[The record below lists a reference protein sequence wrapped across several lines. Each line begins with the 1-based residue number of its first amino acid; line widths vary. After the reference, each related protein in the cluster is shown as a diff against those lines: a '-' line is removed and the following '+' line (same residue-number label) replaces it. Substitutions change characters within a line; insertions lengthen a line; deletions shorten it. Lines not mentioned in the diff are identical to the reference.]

1 MVSGIKSAATLVIS
15 SVAVLLLFVVSIQ
28 AERIKRLREAENG
41 LKNDISVLI
50 EGKET
55 YKVRDSLNA
64 ARIGVL
70 ELTEKEL
77 RKRIGEDEKIISELK
92 GRNKELQGI
101 AEVSLN
107 TGDSIIVSVRDTIIR
122 RDTAYIEIHCID
134 VAERWFEMHGCI
146 DKGLFI
152 GYYQAKDSI
161 ILIESVQRARFLG
174 FLWKT
179 RKIKKREFSIISK
192 NPHTKIEGFEV
203 IRIKK

>member
-1 MVSGIKSAATLVIS
+1 MVSGIRSAATLVIS
-15 SVAVLLLFVVSIQ
+15 SVAVLLLFVVNIQ

-70 ELTEKEL
+70 ELSEKDL
-77 RKRIGEDEKIISELK
+77 KKRIRENEKLISELK

-101 AEVSLN
+101 AEASLK
-107 TGDSIIVSVRDTIIR
+107 TGDSIIVAVRDTIIR
-122 RDTAYIEIHCID
+122 RDTAYVEIPCID

-146 DKGLFI
+146 DNGFFI
-152 GYYQAKDSI
+152 GYYQARDSI
-161 ILIESVQRARFLG
+161 ILIEAVQRARFLG

>member
-1 MVSGIKSAATLVIS
+1 MMSGLKKKAAAIIS
-15 SVAVLLLFVVSIQ
+15 FAAIFLFFVVCYQ
-28 AERIKRLREAENG
+28 AERIKQLREAENG
-41 LKNDISVLI
+41 LKNDVSVLV
-50 EGKET
+50 EGNT
-55 YKVRDSLNA
+55 AYRVRDSLNA
-64 ARIGVL
+64 VRIGLL
-70 ELTEKEL
+70 ELNEKDL
-77 RKRIGEDEKIISELK
+77 KKRIGEDEKLISELK

-101 AEVSLN
+101 AEASLN

-122 RDTAYIEIHCID
+122 RDTAYIEIPCID

-146 DKGLFI
+146 DKGFFI

-179 RKIKKREFSIISK
+179 KKIKKRDFSIISK

>member
-1 MVSGIKSAATLVIS
+1 MMSGFKKKAAAIIS
-15 SVAVLLLFVVSIQ
+15 FAAIFLFFVVCYQ

-41 LKNDISVLI
+41 LKNDVSVLV
-50 EGKET
+50 EGNT
-55 YKVRDSLNA
+55 AYRVRDSLNA
-64 ARIGVL
+64 VRIGLL
-70 ELTEKEL
+70 ELNEKDL
-77 RKRIGEDEKIISELK
+77 KKRIGEDEKLISELK

-101 AEVSLN
+101 AEASLN

-122 RDTAYIEIHCID
+122 RDTAYIEIPCID

-146 DKGLFI
+146 DEGYFV

-161 ILIESVQRARFLG
+161 ILIELVQRARFLG

-179 RKIKKREFSIISK
+179 RKIKKRDFSIISK

>member
-1 MVSGIKSAATLVIS
+1 MMSGFKKKAVTIISFAAFFMFCLVCY
-15 SVAVLLLFVVSIQ
+15 Q
-28 AERIKRLREAENG
+28 AESIKRLREAENG
-41 LKNDISVLI
+41 LKRDISVLI
-50 EGKET
+50 EGKKT

-70 ELTEKEL
+70 ELSEKDL
-77 RKRIGEDEKIISELK
+77 KKRIREDEKLISELK

-101 AEVSLN
+101 AEASLN

-122 RDTAYIEIHCID
+122 RDTAYVEIPCID
-134 VAERWFEMHGCI
+134 VMERWFEMHGCI
-146 DKGLFI
+146 DEGYFV

-179 RKIKKREFSIISK
+179 KKIKKREFSIISK

>member
-1 MVSGIKSAATLVIS
+1 MMSGIKKKAAAIISFAAIFMFWLVCY
-15 SVAVLLLFVVSIQ
+15 Q
-28 AERIKRLREAENG
+28 ANMIKRLREAENG
-41 LKNDISVLI
+41 LKRDISVLI

-70 ELTEKEL
+70 ELTEKDL
-77 RKRIGEDEKIISELK
+77 KKRIREDEKLISELK

-101 AEVSLN
+101 AEASLS

-122 RDTAYIEIHCID
+122 RDTAYVEIPCID
-134 VAERWFEMHGCI
+134 VTEMWYEMHGCI

-179 RKIKKREFSIISK
+179 KRIKNRDFSIISK

>member
-1 MVSGIKSAATLVIS
+1 MDNNRIIAFLTA
-15 SVAVLLLFVVSIQ
+15 VAVVLAFVVSCE
-28 AERIKRLREAENG
+28 ADRIKQLREAENG

-50 EGKET
+50 EGKKT

-70 ELTEKEL
+70 ELSEKDL
-77 RKRIGEDEKIISELK
+77 KKRIGEDEKLISELK

-122 RDTAYIEIHCID
+122 RDTAYVEIPCID
-134 VAERWFEMHGCI
+134 VTERWFEMHGCI
-146 DKGLFI
+146 DEGYFV

-161 ILIESVQRARFLG
+161 ILIEAVQRARFLG

>member
-1 MVSGIKSAATLVIS
+1 MMSGFKKKAAAIIS
-15 SVAVLLLFVVSIQ
+15 LAAVFCLSVVCYQ
-28 AERIKRLREAENG
+28 ADMIKRLREAENG
-41 LKNDISVLI
+41 LKNDVSVLV
-50 EGKET
+50 EGNT
-55 YKVRDSLNA
+55 AYRVRDSLNA
-64 ARIGVL
+64 VRIGLL
-70 ELTEKEL
+70 ELTEKDL
-77 RKRIGEDEKIISELK
+77 KKRIGEDERLISELK

-101 AEVSLN
+101 AEASLN

-122 RDTAYIEIHCID
+122 RDTAYIEIPCID

-146 DKGLFI
+146 DKGFFV

-179 RKIKKREFSIISK
+179 RKIKKRDFSIISK

>member
-1 MVSGIKSAATLVIS
+1 MMSGLKEKAAAIISFAALFMFCLVCY
-15 SVAVLLLFVVSIQ
+15 Q
-28 AERIKRLREAENG
+28 ADRIKRLREAENG
-41 LKNDISVLI
+41 LKRDISVLI
-50 EGKET
+50 EGNT
-55 YKVRDSLNA
+55 AYRVRDSLNA
-64 ARIGVL
+64 VRIGLL
-70 ELTEKEL
+70 ELNEKDL
-77 RKRIGEDEKIISELK
+77 KKRIGEDEKLISELK

-101 AEVSLN
+101 AEASLN
-107 TGDSIIVSVRDTIIR
+107 TGDSIIVSVRDTVIR
-122 RDTAYIEIHCID
+122 RDTAYIEIPCID

-179 RKIKKREFSIISK
+179 KKIKKRDFSIISK

>member
-1 MVSGIKSAATLVIS
+1 MRIRSIWIATVIIMA
-15 SVAVLLLFVVSIQ
+15 VAIFLLCKYNKCIRS
-28 AERIKRLREAENG
+28 ERDRYMANTEALLTGVHEYQ
-41 LKNDISVLI
+41 I
-50 EGKET
+50 
-55 YKVRDSLNA
+55 RDSLNA

-70 ELTEKEL
+70 ELTEKDL
-77 RKRIGEDEKIISELK
+77 KKRIREDEKLISELK

-101 AEVSLN
+101 AEASLN
-107 TGDSIIVSVRDTIIR
+107 TGDSIFVSVHDTIIK
-122 RDTAYIEIHCID
+122 RDTAYIEIPCID
-134 VAERWFEMHGCI
+134 VSERWFEMHGCI
-146 DKGLFI
+146 DNGYFI

-161 ILIESVQRARFLG
+161 ILIEAVQRARFLG

>member
-1 MVSGIKSAATLVIS
+1 MVSGIRSAATLVIS

-70 ELTEKEL
+70 ELSEKDL
-77 RKRIGEDEKIISELK
+77 KKRIREDEKLISELK

-101 AEVSLN
+101 AEASLN

-122 RDTAYIEIHCID
+122 RDTAYIEIPCID
-134 VAERWFEMHGCI
+134 VTERWFEMHGCI
-146 DKGLFI
+146 DKGFFI
-152 GYYQAKDSI
+152 GYYQARDSI
-161 ILIESVQRARFLG
+161 ILIEAVQRARFLG

>member
-1 MVSGIKSAATLVIS
+1 MDNNRIVIFLTALALFL
-15 SVAVLLLFVVSIQ
+15 AVWLTYEVGAVN
-28 AERIKRLREAENG
+28 KLREAENG
-41 LKNDISVLI
+41 LKNDITVLI
-50 EGKET
+50 EGNEA

-70 ELTEKEL
+70 ELSEKDL
-77 RKRIGEDEKIISELK
+77 KKRIREDEKLISELK
-92 GRNKELQGI
+92 GKNKELQGI
-101 AEVSLN
+101 AEASLN

-122 RDTAYIEIHCID
+122 RDTAYIEIPCID

-146 DKGLFI
+146 DNGYFI

-179 RKIKKREFSIISK
+179 KKIKKREFSIISK

>member
-1 MVSGIKSAATLVIS
+1 MAVAIFLLCKYNNGIRIERDRYRANTEA
-15 SVAVLLLFVVSIQ
+15 LLTGVQEYQI
-28 AERIKRLREAENG
+28 
-41 LKNDISVLI
+41 
-50 EGKET
+50 
-55 YKVRDSLNA
+55 RDSLNA

-101 AEVSLN
+101 AEASLN

-122 RDTAYIEIHCID
+122 RDTAYIEIPCID

-146 DKGLFI
+146 DEGYFV
-152 GYYQAKDSI
+152 GYYQARDSI

-174 FLWKT
+174 ILWKIK
-179 RKIKKREFSIISK
+179 KIKKRDFSIISK

>member
-1 MVSGIKSAATLVIS
+1 MMFEVKGKAVAIS
-15 SVAVLLLFVVSIQ
+15 SLAAFFMFCLVCYQ
-28 AERIKRLREAENG
+28 AERIKWLREAENG

-50 EGKET
+50 EGKVT

-64 ARIGVL
+64 AKIGVL
-70 ELTEKEL
+70 ELTEKDL
-77 RKRIGEDEKIISELK
+77 KKRIREDEKLISELK

-101 AEVSLN
+101 AEASFN

-122 RDTAYIEIHCID
+122 RDTAYIEIPCID
-134 VAERWFEMHGCI
+134 VTERWFEMHGCI
-146 DKGLFI
+146 DNGFFI

-161 ILIESVQRARFLG
+161 ILIESLQRARFLG

>member
-1 MVSGIKSAATLVIS
+1 MMFEVKKKVVTIISCAAFFMFGLVCY
-15 SVAVLLLFVVSIQ
+15 Q
-28 AERIKRLREAENG
+28 AESIKRLREAENG

-70 ELTEKEL
+70 EFTEKDL
-77 RKRIGEDEKIISELK
+77 KKRIREDERLISELK

-101 AEVSLN
+101 AEASLN
-107 TGDSIIVSVRDTIIR
+107 TGDSIIVSVRDTIIK
-122 RDTAYIEIHCID
+122 RDTAYIELPCID

-146 DKGLFI
+146 DNGYFI